1 MITMDYVAI
10 AGLVMAA
17 IASAVTFGKIATY
30 LFDHNLAYR
39 NAPPGNL
46 LVLYRK
52 YKDHTRETTGQVNSL
67 RWVHA
72 AAAGTFI
79 TIGVAYTLARF
90 IFKWTL

>member
-1 MITMDYVAI
+1 MTTMDYVAI

-17 IASAVTFGKIATY
+17 IASAVTFGMIVTY
-30 LFDHNLAYR
+30 LFDHNLADR

-52 YKDHTRETTGQVNSL
+52 NKDHTRETAGQVNPHF
-67 RWVHA
+67 WVPA